1 MQARRFPKRLL
12 KDYEALWLF
21 ADVAGV
27 EPTNNHAERCLR
39 PAVMWRKRSF
49 GNHSEAGC
57 RFTERLLTAVKTLK
71 LQKRPVLEY
80 LKNAVLNRS
89 TGRPA
94 PSLLVA

>member
-1 MQARRFPKRLL
+1 
-12 KDYEALWLF
+12 LWTF

-49 GNHSEAGC
+49 GNHSEDGC
-57 RFTERLLTAVKTLK
+57 RFTERLLTAVQTLR

-80 LKNAVLNRS
+80 LKSAVLNHRM
-89 TGRPA
+89 GKNV
-94 PSLLVA
+94 PSLLPA